1 MPRIPNRS
9 VSNELQTA
17 RSYTLYGTCVPKQL
31 ATQIKIS
38 FELATYTGEYTVI
51 QLSTKAPNVPVR
63 DISTGIYVCVLF
75 LVTKPPKDY
84 NLPVDETSVLALAY
98 VRTMVRNRHLILFV
112 AFVFL
117 LSAWTRKGVLDT
129 VTRSEHKVEG
139 SYIDFSSE
147 RGIRFTS
154 TPQTLF
160 IETIPGGEPL
170 LSATE
175 PAGSMRLVSIGSS
188 VFIQSDEA
196 NSLDY
201 SVQGEQYNIS
211 EFSTDHEGLQR
222 LKNMAVETSEIVHL
236 KALYDSL
243 QYLLSRPEVQ
253 LIEYAAHAMGEE
265 GINGQ
270 DSSSVL
276 AFYLAALHL
285 HKLQHAASGSN
296 HSMQDHHALQPNS
309 FTPNHLSMRG
319 KRHSNS
325 CFNTCPPCQGK
336 QCLGLC
342 GLNCHC
348 WKFVCGDCCWH
359 LGCYEHDLCCRE
371 KFIHTK
377 CLLPF
382 NFQCESSY
390 KC

>member
-1 MPRIPNRS
+1 M
-9 VSNELQTA
+9 A
-17 RSYTLYGTCVPKQL
+17 K
-31 ATQIKIS
+31 
-38 FELATYTGEYTVI
+38 
-51 QLSTKAPNVPVR
+51 
-63 DISTGIYVCVLF
+63 
-75 LVTKPPKDY
+75 
-84 NLPVDETSVLALAY
+84 
-98 VRTMVRNRHLILFV
+98 NRHLILFV
-112 AFVFL
+112 AFVFFR
-117 LSAWTRKGVLDT
+117 SSWTLKGVLDI

-160 IETIPGGEPL
+160 IETTPGGEPL
-170 LSATE
+170 LLATE
-175 PAGSMRLVSIGSS
+175 PVGSMRLVSIGSS
-188 VFIQSDEA
+188 VFIQSDEE
-196 NSLDY
+196 NTVDY
-201 SVQGEQYNIS
+201 AVQEGQHNIS
-211 EFSTDHEGLQR
+211 EFSNDHEALQR
-222 LKNMAVETSEIVHL
+222 HKKKAAKSTVSVHA
-236 KALYDSL
+236 KALQDSL
-243 QYLLSRPEVQ
+243 RSLLSRAEVE
-253 LIEYAAHAMGEE
+253 LIGYAAHAMGEE

-276 AFYLAALHL
+276 PFYLAALHL

-371 KFIHTK
+371 KFIRTK

-382 NFQCESSY
+382 NFQCESTY
-390 KC
+390 NC